1 MNIQMFKE
9 ALPYLFE
16 ANVAA
21 MVCGHHGIGK
31 SQAVAQYAAEN
42 NLQFV
47 DLRLGT
53 QDVGDLLGLA
63 DFERDAKGQLIATKF
78 MRPEWFPTD
87 PNSKGIIFMDEIN
100 RARRD
105 VLQAVFQLVLD
116 KKLHR
121 YTLPKGWHVV
131 AAMNP
136 STENYIVT
144 DISDAAFM
152 DRFCHIKFAPSKQE
166 FFTYAKSTDF
176 DPTLLQ
182 FLQDSPKLLQSE
194 LEEFSLEVKPSR
206 RSWFAVNRLIKIKTP
221 PTILNALCL
230 GLVGPEATTALMKA
244 LKDGDKPIS
253 ALDILESYPK
263 FEKKIKEYS
272 SSGAA
277 NRLDML
283 KFTCDSVLELAQG
296 RKKALTKDEAK
307 HLADFLYAI
316 PKDLSYSLCRELYM
330 EDVTRPVI
338 DDHSDLLT
346 EIENKRGLRVKGVNA

>member
-1 MNIQMFKE
+1 MNIEMFKE
-9 ALPYLFE
+9 SLPYLFQ

-31 SQAVAQYAAEN
+31 SEAVRQYAEEN
-42 NLQFV
+42 GLEFV

-63 DFERDAKGQLIATKF
+63 DFERDAKGNLIATKF
-78 MRPEWFPTD
+78 MRPEWFPCD

-121 YTLPKGWHVV
+121 YTLPQGWHVI

-152 DRFCHIKFAPSKQE
+152 DRFCHIKFAPSKTE
-166 FFTYAKSTDF
+166 FFKYAKTKDF
-176 DPTLLQ
+176 DPVLLQ
-182 FLQDSPKLLQSE
+182 FLSDQPKLLQSE
-194 LEEFSLEVKPSR
+194 LEEFSIDVKPSR

-221 PTILNALCL
+221 PTILQALCL
-230 GLVGPEATTALMKA
+230 GLVGPEATTSLMKA
-244 LKDGDKPIS
+244 MKDGDKPIT
-253 ALDILESYPK
+253 ALDILENYAK
-263 FEKKIKEYS
+263 FSAKIKEYS
-272 SSGAA
+272 GSGAA
-277 NRLDML
+277 NRMDML
-283 KFTCDSVLELAQG
+283 KFTCDSVLELAQS

-307 HLADFLYAI
+307 NLTDFLYAI

-330 EDVTRPVI
+330 EDCTRPVI
-338 DDHSDLLT
+338 DDHTDLLT
-346 EIENKRGLRVKGVNA
+346 EIANKRGLKVKGVNA